1 MVGGAGVAMTVPDRY
16 IRPQQACTLAGLF
29 RERLARTPHEVA
41 YRYHHPARKAWCD
54 ASWQDMALEVGRWQ
68 LALQAEGLQPG
79 DRVGIMA
86 RNSRE
91 WMVFDQAALGLGLV
105 TVPLYTNDRADNVA
119 YIARDSGIKLL
130 VVDGRRQ
137 WRELRSASDGLP
149 RVRRIVSIDALE
161 EAKAAKDPRLVALR
175 EWISALEGPVQ
186 ARDGGPDELATIVY
200 TSGTTGAPKGVMLSH
215 GNILHNAYAAAQCG
229 EFTGDDVFLSFLPL
243 SHTLERTA
251 GYYLAMMVGAR
262 TAYTRSVLQLAQ
274 DLKTIRPTVLIS
286 VPRIYEMIHNRI
298 HSALEGASP
307 IKRRLFHLAV
317 DIGWRRFEYRQG
329 RGGWG
334 PGLALWPALERAVA
348 RKVRDQLGGRV
359 RFAICGGAALPP
371 SVSRLFVALGVPVYQ
386 GYGMTE
392 SSPVIS
398 VNRPRD
404 NVPASVGLPLPG
416 VEVRVGERDE
426 LLTRSPSVMQ
436 GYWNNAK
443 ATREAIDE
451 SGWLHTGDQAR
462 IDPSGHVFI
471 TGRLKEII
479 VLANGEKVPPAD
491 MEMAILDNPLM
502 EQVMVVGEARPYLS
516 ALVVLNEAH
525 WKAQAQELGL
535 DPRAEASLRDRAAHK
550 TVLGRIGAQLSA
562 FPGYAQIRRVT
573 LMLEPWTIEDGLLTP
588 TLKMRRPQI
597 LKRFETE
604 IQSMYQGDKR

>member
-1 MVGGAGVAMTVPDRY
+1 MVGGAGVAMTVPDHY
-16 IRPQQACTLAGLF
+16 IRPRQARTLAGLF

-41 YRYHHPARKAWCD
+41 YRYHHPVRKAWCD

-86 RNSRE
+86 RNCRE
-91 WMVFDQAALGLGLV
+91 WVVFDQAALGLGLV
-105 TVPLYTNDRADNVA
+105 NVPLYTNDRADNVA

-137 WRELRSASDGLP
+137 WQELRSACDGLAQ
-149 RVRRIVSIDALE
+149 VRRIVSIGALKE
-161 EAKAAKDPRLVALR
+161 GKAAKDPRLVPLS
-175 EWISALEGPVQ
+175 EWVSGLEGPVQ
-186 ARDGGPDELATIVY
+186 ARDGCPHELATIVY
-200 TSGTTGAPKGVMLSH
+200 TSGTTGPPKGVMLSH

-251 GYYLAMMVGAR
+251 GCYLAMMVGAK
-262 TAYTRSVLQLAQ
+262 TAYARSVPQLAQ

-298 HSALEGASP
+298 QAALEGASP
-307 IKRRLFHLAV
+307 WRRRLFHLGV

-329 RGGWG
+329 RGSWG
-334 PGLALWPALERAVA
+334 MGLLLWPALERAVA
-348 RKVRDQLGGRV
+348 RRVRNQLGGRV

-371 SVSRLFVALGVPVYQ
+371 SVSRLFVALDLPLYQ

-398 VNRPRD
+398 VNRPQD
-404 NVPASVGLPLPG
+404 NVPAGVGLPLPG

-436 GYWNNAK
+436 GYWHNAE

-462 IDPSGHVFI
+462 IEPRGHVFI

-479 VLANGEKVPPAD
+479 VLGNGEKVPPAD
-491 MEMAILDNPLM
+491 MEMAILDDPLI
-502 EQVMVVGEARPYLS
+502 EQVMVVGEAMPYIS

-525 WKAQAQELGL
+525 WQALAQELGL
-535 DPRAEASLRDRAAHK
+535 VPRAEGLVRDRAAHK
-550 TVLGRIGAQLSA
+550 AVLARIGAQLRA

-573 LMLEPWTIEDGLLTP
+573 LTLEPWTIEQGLLTP

-597 LKRFETE
+597 LKRFESE
-604 IQSMYQGDKR
+604 IQSMYEGDKP